1 MKNEPL
7 DDVVFPEDVQD
18 FAKRY
23 YQKKDLLLVN
33 PDDIMSVSYIPLQ
46 RAGHG
51 RGFMIVMPQLY
62 QHDILYRAHDESGH
76 QGVSKVLGR
85 IQAHCT

>member
-7 DDVVFPEDVQD
+7 DDVVFPELVQD

-23 YQKKDLLLVN
+23 YQQKKDLLLVN

-46 RAGHG
+46 RAGHV
-51 RGFMIVMPQLY
+51 RGFMPQLY
-62 QHDILYRAHDESGH
+62 QHNILYRAHDESGH
-76 QGVSKVLGR
+76 QDVSKVLGR